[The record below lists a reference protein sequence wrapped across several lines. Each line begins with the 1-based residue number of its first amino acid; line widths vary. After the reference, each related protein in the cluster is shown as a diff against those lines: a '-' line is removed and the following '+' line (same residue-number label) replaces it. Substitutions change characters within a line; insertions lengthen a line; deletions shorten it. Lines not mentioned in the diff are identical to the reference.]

1 MHIYNGERMKEN
13 FKRKI
18 LFRCIIEMMGT
29 PKEHLDKTLRNY
41 IKALKKREELEFIK
55 SNYGEPKKEEDEEL
69 YSSFV
74 ELEIWTTGIYEFMSF
89 CLEALPA
96 SVEIIEPAELR
107 INNSVFSNMSN
118 DIISRL
124 HDVSMHLK
132 NTVAKNDL
140 LEKNIT
146 VITTNLIGIA
156 LKDKPRTL
164 EELSKLSGIEIKKLH
179 PFLEQQVKKGIFT
192 KTDEK
197 YVLKR

>member
-1 MHIYNGERMKEN
+1 MKEN

-18 LFRCIIEMMGT
+18 LFRCIIEMMGA
-29 PKEHLDKTLRNY
+29 PKEHLDKTLKNY
-41 IKALKKREELEFIK
+41 VKALKKREELEFVK
-55 SNYGEPKKEEDEEL
+55 SNYADPKQEEGDEL
-69 YSSFV
+69 FSSFV

-96 SVEIIEPAELR
+96 SVEIVEPTDIR
-107 INNSVFSNMSN
+107 INNSVLANMSN
-118 DIISRL
+118 DIVSRL

-132 NTVAKNDL
+132 NTSAKNDI

-156 LKDKPRTL
+156 LKDKSRTL

-192 KTDEK
+192 YNDEK
-197 YVLKR
+197 YALKR